1 MKPIKA
7 RTSQIGELGQPI
19 NSVGVDNLMWLGAKC
34 TERTTDQFGDVLRFL
49 ICFMNKD

>member
-1 MKPIKA
+1 MNPIKA

>member
-7 RTSQIGELGQPI
+7 RTSQIGELGQSM